1 MELRFS
7 RRGCVLNSSRDLHLP
22 HETVLFQSKL
32 RGSLVPVAALCLWC
46 AYSQAGQ
53 TRELR
58 VCADPNNLPFSNE
71 RGEGFENKIAELIAQ
86 QLGAR
91 LSYVWWAQRRGFV
104 RSTLNAGLCDL
115 VTGTTNGIEMLRTT
129 RPYYR
134 SGFAFVT
141 RADGPQISSLDDQ
154 ILHQLKIG
162 IQLVG
167 EDGANPPPAEALAR
181 RGIVDNVRGYLV
193 YGNYLDANPTAAIM
207 SAVANG
213 EIDVAIVWG
222 PLAGYFA
229 TRESVPLRVQL
240 VMPQSDGPRL
250 PMVFDA
256 NMGTR
261 KEDAAFGDEINGAL
275 IRLQPQIDEILESYG
290 VPRAD
295 PPTPEITPAAEIMR
309 Q

>member
-1 MELRFS
+1 VAWRTTLFPPKLLRLLI
-7 RRGCVLNSSRDLHLP
+7 VLAMFCLGSSFP
-22 HETVLFQSKL
+22 
-32 RGSLVPVAALCLWC
+32 A
-46 AYSQAGQ
+46 AGQ
-53 TRELR
+53 VRDLR

-86 QLGAR
+86 ELGAR
-91 LSYVWWAQRRGFV
+91 LTYTWWAQRRGFI
-104 RSTLNAGLCDL
+104 RNTLNTGLCDL
-115 VTGTTNGIEMLRTT
+115 VTGTTNGTEVLRTT

-141 RADGPQISSLDDQ
+141 RADGPKISSLDDP

-162 IQLVG
+162 VQLVG

-193 YGNYLDANPTAAIM
+193 YGDYRDANPAARIIA
-207 SAVANG
+207 AVAES

-222 PLAGYFA
+222 PIAGYFA
-229 TRESVPLRVQL
+229 TREGAPLHVQL
-240 VMPQSDGPRL
+240 VTPQSDGPRL

-261 KEDAAFGDEINGAL
+261 KEDATFREKINGAL
-275 IRLQPQIDEILESYG
+275 IRLQPQIDAILESYG

-295 PPTPEITPAAEIMR
+295 PPPAQVTPAAQVMR
-309 Q
+309 H